1 MALVHFAGLSVTS
14 APDDYLADESTHEDL
29 SARLVA
35 YSIRRGRNHE
45 LDRIEAGTCTILLN
59 NGDGE
64 LDPANQDG
72 SYYGQLLPLRR
83 VRVTATSEGSEYR
96 LFDGL
101 VERYEPEWLIS
112 RNDTE
117 NVDGYQRMQLGC
129 VDATELLVNQLCLD
143 ENHAALETSLTGSN
157 NDLRFES
164 REHGGSDITIQ
175 LIDPNAFSTSASV
188 AVSGRAIEYTQSQ
201 SASPLGLHSDTADSM
216 RAILEASSEVMAL
229 ISVTDKSGNDGSN
242 FLNNTGSATAAIY
255 GPTNLSGTGWASERT
270 GSRIDRVLDS
280 IGWDASARVLDAG
293 LYDVPADEFSES
305 DNTTVWQHISDCADS
320 EFGYLFMDGLGR
332 VVFHDGD
339 HRITDSRSTTS
350 QATYSDDGTGFA
362 YKDVRLSLDRD
373 RIYNSIRVTHAEELG
388 LVGTAEDATSIASYL
403 TRVYQKSTI
412 LASADDAQ
420 TLADGILEAY
430 KDPVQRFV
438 SVTLQDTGASG
449 WAAAVLGREIG
460 DLVTVRT
467 NPPGHTTVVAYEC
480 FIEAVDIAVSAGV
493 PMEVTFQL
501 TPATVSVSGGGGGG
515 GEDGG
520 PVFDS
525 TGDIFILDSGSAGVL
540 G

>member
-101 VERYEPEWLIS
+101 VERYEPEWLVS
-112 RNDTE
+112 RNDAE
-117 NVDGYQRMQLGC
+117 SVDGYQRMQLGC
-129 VDATELLVNQLCLD
+129 VDATELLVNQTV
-143 ENHAALETSLTGSN
+143 NTGFASLTM
-157 NDLRFES
+157 NDGNANENLIFTA
-164 REHGGSDITIQ
+164 REAGEAGQSITIQ
-175 LIDPNAFSTSASV
+175 LDVQNPGPTDPDITVTGTAILIESYLIDHTALE
-188 AVSGRAIEYTQSQ
+188 IE
-201 SASPLGLHSDTADSM
+201 TA
-216 RAILEASSEVMAL
+216 LEASAAAMAL
-229 ISVTDKSGNDGSN
+229 VSVSQQSTGAGSPDLD
-242 FLNNTGSATAAIY
+242 F
-255 GPTNLSGTGWASERT
+255 GPTALSGGTWAAERT
-270 GSRIDRVLDS
+270 ADRIDRVLDEIS
-280 IGWDASARVLDAG
+280 WPSGARDLDAG
-293 LYDVPADEFSES
+293 LYDVAEHGSAGE
-305 DNTTVWQHISDCADS
+305 TALAHIQDVADS
-320 EFGYLFMDGLGR
+320 EFGYVFMNGTGQ

-339 HRITDSRSTTS
+339 HRITATRSTVS

-388 LVGTAEDATSIASYL
+388 LVGAAEDATSIASYL

-501 TPATVSVSGGGGGG
+501 TPASVSVSGGGGGG